1 MMKETNKS
9 LKYLF
14 IIFGVFGLF
23 SIGGISIIS
32 QYPILGIIDLINVIF
47 GIVYIYIGVKL
58 YDLMPD
64 KNKYIINFLWIDLI
78 FAILTNVYLLL
89 IMGGVGYT
97 IFNIAINV
105 VITLYLINN
114 INKLAEN
121 RVIDK
126 TNKN

>member
-1 MMKETNKS
+1 MKETNKS